1 MAEEAGGGE
10 RAASFADLQVG
21 ACDPLSLGPGAESGT
36 CEARAAALHVQSILE
51 AGRCAEQMTP
61 VLLQKEPQR
70 ESGRLGHE
78 HGLMRAPPTII

>member
-1 MAEEAGGGE
+1 MAEEVGGGE
-10 RAASFADLQVG
+10 RLVRAASFADLQVG

-61 VLLQKEPQR
+61 VLLQKKAR
-70 ESGRLGHE
+70 EREWEAGS
-78 HGLMRAPPTII
+78 

>member
-61 VLLQKEPQR
+61 VLLQKEPER
-70 ESGRLGHE
+70 ESGIIFI
-78 HGLMRAPPTII
+78 RAPPMII